1 MSKLKWHTYPQ
12 NIKVRLIT
20 SFFNRALTSAIM
32 PFMALFFSEHL
43 GVVWAGI
50 FLAATVFVA
59 FISNLIGGYISDRF
73 QRKRVL
79 IITSLIS
86 AAMFA
91 LMTIS
96 LIPLQKWI
104 WLFAACYVFY
114 MMSSSIGKPSMSAII
129 VDSTT
134 PENRK
139 EVYALDYWLVNL
151 SIAIGTALGGLF
163 YVNHQLELFIGL
175 TIIATCLPIA
185 YAFWLQNSD
194 VKQLKQVHQ
203 NVFIDLLANYKIA
216 LQDTPF
222 VMVVVGS
229 MCIFAAEFSLNNY
242 IAVRLS
248 KNFETITL
256 GNFDFTG
263 VRMLSSLNIENTLLV
278 VFFTFLITKWMN
290 RFPKKHVLLVGLI
303 CYSVGYAILTSSNV
317 WYVLLAMNVL
327 ATIGELMYS
336 PIAQTEKANMM
347 PADKRGSYSA
357 FSNLSF
363 SGAELIAR
371 STIIVGAF
379 LFPSMMS
386 VYIGGI
392 ALLGTL
398 LLYTALFTVSK
409 KKSNAILHEKSM

>member
-1 MSKLKWHTYPQ
+1 MKWHTYPQ
-12 NIKVRLIT
+12 NIKVRLLT

-32 PFMALFFSEHL
+32 PFMALFFTKHL
-43 GVVWAGI
+43 GAIWAGV
-50 FLAATVFVA
+50 FLAVTVFAA
-59 FISNLIGGYISDRF
+59 FISNLVGGYLSDRF

-79 IITSLIS
+79 IITSSIS
-86 AAMFA
+86 AIMFA
-91 LMTIS
+91 LMTVS
-96 LIPLQKWI
+96 LFPVHKWI
-104 WLFAACYVFY
+104 WLFAISYVCY
-114 MMSSSIGKPSMSAII
+114 MITSSIGKPSMSAII

-139 EVYALDYWLVNL
+139 EIYALDYWLVNL

-163 YVNHQLELFIGL
+163 YSDHKTELFIGL

-185 YAFWLQNSD
+185 YALWLQNSE
-194 VKQLKQVHQ
+194 VKQLQQVHQ
-203 NVFIDLLANYKIA
+203 NVMIDLLANYKIA
-216 LQDTPF
+216 LQDKPF
-222 VMVVVGS
+222 VMVVAGS
-229 MCIFAAEFSLNNY
+229 MCIFSAEFSLNNY

-248 KNFETITL
+248 KDFETISL
-256 GNFDFTG
+256 GSFDFTG

-290 RFPKKHVLLVGLI
+290 HFRKKHVLLIGLFF
-303 CYSVGYAILTSSNV
+303 YSIGYAILTFANV
-317 WYVLLAMNVL
+317 WYVLLAVYVIT
-327 ATIGELMYS
+327 TIGELMYS

-379 LFPSMMS
+379 LAPSMMS

-392 ALLGTL
+392 ALVGTL
-398 LLYTALFTVSK
+398 LLYTALFTVSQR
-409 KKSNAILHEKSM
+409 KSKTILREENV